1 MGKGGAWNTMLN
13 AAPGEI
19 IAYTDNDAYFYPGWL
34 SKSVHILETFPKVG
48 MVTSRPFRTP
58 PEFYSRTVEWAEHSP
73 DATVQRG
80 QFIPWDAFKA
90 FDMSLG
96 TPEPE
101 VRQRYENT
109 EDVRISYKGEMVQAG
124 GSHWQFVT
132 YKSVIQQFLP
142 FSMDRPMGQVRQLDQ
157 RINEAGYLRLM
168 PVEFLAQNMSNR
180 LDWIHDPSELQQA
193 KSAQPKPLLKRLLN
207 YSLVKRLL
215 LGLYDRIFS
224 WYYEG

>member
-1 MGKGGAWNTMLN
+1 
-13 AAPGEI
+13 
-19 IAYTDNDAYFYPGWL
+19 
-34 SKSVHILETFPKVG
+34 

-58 PEFYSRTVEWAEHSP
+58 PEFYTRTIEWAEQTP
-73 DATVQRG
+73 DATLQRG
-80 QFIPWDAFKA
+80 QFIPWEAFKA

-101 VRQRYENT
+101 VRQRYETT
-109 EDVRISYKGEMVQAG
+109 EDVRITYHGETVQVG

-157 RINEAGYLRLM
+157 RMNDLGYLRLM
-168 PVEFLAQNMSNR
+168 PVELLAQNMSNR
-180 LDWIHDPSELQQA
+180 LDWIHDPSEQQA
-193 KSAQPKPLLKRLLN
+193 KESFQPNPLSKRILN
-207 YSLVKRLL
+207 LGLVKRLL
-215 LGLYDRIFS
+215 LGLYDRIFR